1 MGTTDKS
8 LERIFN
14 QLIAGNVGL
23 AIAETE
29 TYLAAWPNPQTQ
41 QKLLDLKA
49 DYLLMED
56 HWRQGTN
63 DPQREELY
71 QRLLQRLYVL
81 AANISIYKH
90 MNGSSYLQTLYKGV
104 RQEGKRWSIATI
116 KGEMENFVSEVA
128 MLSLE
133 PENKRK
139 EKSKEIYKQHQQE
152 MNALFNYVLTT
163 HIWTE
168 NVGEGMQEM
177 LLSPTIDSNDQQLL
191 VSAITL
197 SLMNRFDIVKF
208 RTLTNV
214 YAQAL
219 DEYVKQRAL
228 VGWTLAIDDDWIR
241 VYPEMQDI
249 INTLLQDAKVVDEL
263 TELQMQ
269 LIYTTDVRNDTKK
282 IREEIMPDLMKSNSF
297 KLTNEG
303 LVETEN
309 DPLEDI
315 LHPDAAEER
324 MEKMEESMKRML
336 DMQKQGSDI
345 FYSGFAQMKRSP
357 FFYDMSNWFVPFY
370 MQHPDIAEHVDK
382 LEGFHLLEIAM
393 LRGPFCNSDKYS
405 FLIAFQQMLHQLP
418 ENIVQMMKR
427 GEVSPSGMEEVPK
440 EERTNPAYI
449 RRSYLMD
456 MYRFFM
462 LFPNNKSLYN
472 PYVPQNKEEQFAGL
486 FITSELFLH
495 TPMDERK
502 PSLVK
507 LLKKRKLER
516 AFEQLM
522 MSIPREMHDVNY
534 YLWKGDFERALELD
548 PENERALAGHARN
561 RFKAKDYEGALEAY
575 EHLLLNYPEKRNY
588 MLNKAVC
595 QVSMEDYEEAQKVL
609 YQLNYEHPEDMNVA
623 HVLAWS
629 LTSDGKME
637 QAEGLYQQL
646 MAQENPNPADFLNYG
661 YSLWL
666 QGRIDKAAEQLRK
679 YAKAEMEQGASAELP
694 LDEAWLQ
701 MRGIKETDI
710 RMMKA
715 LVMMG

>member
-1 MGTTDKS
+1 M
-8 LERIFN
+8 
-14 QLIAGNVGL
+14 
-23 AIAETE
+23 AIAEAE

-163 HIWTE
+163 HMWTE

-197 SLMNRFDIVKF
+197 SVMNRFDIVKF

-427 GEVSPSGMEEVPK
+427 GEVSPSGMEEVSK

-462 LFPNNKSLYN
+462 LFPNNKS
-472 PYVPQNKEEQFAGL
+472 
-486 FITSELFLH
+486 
-495 TPMDERK
+495 
-502 PSLVK
+502 
-507 LLKKRKLER
+507 
-516 AFEQLM
+516 
-522 MSIPREMHDVNY
+522 

-666 QGRIDKAAEQLRK
+666 QGRINKAAEQLRK